1 MIMELRQTVL
11 AKMAV
16 QGKVSPNSREMKAY
30 KRALPPLS
38 PFLVL
43 VAIGLMLGDVSLQSN
58 AAGTAHRIKF
68 EWGDINKA
76 YAFYVYSLFNMYC
89 LSEPRKQVRINANGN
104 SVTTWCFQTVMHPSF
119 NVLADLF
126 IRNGKKVILF
136 APLLEAFGA
145 VSLAF
150 WFMDDG
156 GLLSYKPGRYGLQL
170 HTQGFSQLEVDS
182 LARLLREKYD
192 LKCWL
197 KLNKGRWTIAISGDS
212 YEQFLRLVKPHIH
225 ESMVRKLPIGTRTTI

>member
-1 MIMELRQTVL
+1 
-11 AKMAV
+11 MAV
-16 QGKVSPNSREMKAY
+16 QGKISPNSREMKAY
-30 KRALPPLS
+30 KQALPPLS

-58 AAGTAHRIKF
+58 ASGTAYRIKF

-76 YAFYVYSLFNMYC
+76 YAFYVYDLFKMYC
-89 LSEPRKQVRINANGN
+89 LSEPRKQVRVNANNN

-119 NVLADLF
+119 NVLAHLF
-126 IRNGKKVILF
+126 ILNGKKVINI
-136 APLLEAFGA
+136 APLFE

-156 GLLSYKPGRYGLQL
+156 GLLSYKPGRYGIQL
-170 HTQGFSQLEVDS
+170 HTQGFSKLEVES
-182 LARLLREKYD
+182 LARLLQEKYG

-197 KLNKGRWTIAISGDS
+197 KLNKGLWTVAISGDS
-212 YEQFLRLVKPHIH
+212 YDLFFSLVGPHIH
-225 ESMVRKLPIGTRTTI
+225 ENYQVVHEQYLHPLPLVVNDIVWTL